1 MVKNI
6 RRESLVSKS
15 QTTEER
21 LLQKRKFYIRFL
33 VIFTVLML
41 LAFNL
46 GSWLLFNRMDNYLE
60 QELEKRLVAV
70 ASLTAQKIETD
81 YIDEIISPD
90 EGGIGKQLI
99 QQQLRDMLYD
109 YDFESAFVIDRD
121 YTVLFDGGNRFPRGQ
136 KRTYIKQDSTALE
149 QAWAGNISPSPI
161 HILDGNKFKSVYA
174 PIKDDL
180 FEEVQALLVLGAS
193 ADFFEL
199 LKLFQ
204 QGLIFG
210 GLVSFGLI
218 IVFSFFISWM
228 ITLLMRTHESLQQS
242 EKLASMGRMAAS
254 MAHEIRNPLGII
266 KGTADVLKEKYA
278 AKDQPDELFDYISTE
293 VQRLNYLIANFL
305 SFAREPKLN
314 LKSANIKTIIEKAV
328 AAIEREEH
336 DFKIDII
343 TNIKNEIPL
352 FKFDENTIQQVLFNL
367 MINAHQAF
375 ERDGKIE
382 ININL
387 ISLKNKKYVEIT
399 VADNGPGIEG
409 DTTKIFEPFF
419 TTKSTGSGLGLAI
432 CKQIINKH
440 GGWIHVIS
448 NIGKGTTFTIFL
460 PL

>member
-6 RRESLVSKS
+6 RRECLVSKN
-15 QTTEER
+15 QTTDER
-21 LLQKRKFYIRFL
+21 LLKKRKFYIRFL

-70 ASLTAQKIETD
+70 AGLTAQKIETD
-81 YIDEIISPD
+81 YLEEIISPD

-99 QQQLRDMLYD
+99 QQQLQDMLYD

-121 YTVLFDGGNRFPRGQ
+121 YLVLIDGSNRFPRGQ
-136 KRTYIKQDSTALE
+136 KQTYIRQDSTALE

-161 HILDGNKFKSVYA
+161 YIIDGNKFKSVYA
-174 PIKDDL
+174 PINDL
-180 FEEVQALLVLGAS
+180 FEVQALLVLGAS

-210 GLVSFGLI
+210 GLISFSLI
-218 IVFSFFISWM
+218 VVFSFFISWM
-228 ITLLMRTHESLQQS
+228 LTLLMRTHESVQQS
-242 EKLASMGRMAAS
+242 EKLAAMGRMAAS

-266 KGTADVLKEKYA
+266 KGTADVLKEKYE

-336 DFKIDII
+336 DFKVDII

-375 ERDGKIE
+375 EKDGVIE
-382 ININL
+382 ISVNS
-387 ISLKNKKYVEIT
+387 ISSKNKKYVEIT

-432 CKQIINKH
+432 CKQIIKKH
-440 GGWIHVIS
+440 SGWIHVIS